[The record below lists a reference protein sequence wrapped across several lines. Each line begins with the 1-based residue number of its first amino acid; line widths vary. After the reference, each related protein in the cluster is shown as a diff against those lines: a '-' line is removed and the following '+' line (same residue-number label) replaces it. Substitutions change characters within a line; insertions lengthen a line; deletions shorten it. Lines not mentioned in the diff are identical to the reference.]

1 MIKKSDWDESF
12 TCEDDYD
19 DLDSY
24 RECFS
29 KAEIDLRDF
38 MRLLW
43 EQHVYWTRMTIISIV
58 NELPDEEATTNRLL
72 RNAKDFEMLFN
83 HFYGHRAAH
92 EFGSLI
98 TDHLVIAAELVKAA
112 KAGQS
117 QAAADAEKRWYANA
131 DDIVCF
137 LAHINPYWPKKCM
150 RQMWYKHLSLTK
162 AEAVAI
168 IAKDYT
174 KSIAIF
180 EQIEEE
186 ALMMADIFA
195 NGIVKQFPERFA

>member
-1 MIKKSDWDESF
+1 MVKKSDWDESF
-12 TCEDDYD
+12 TCEDDCD

-24 RECFS
+24 QECFT
-29 KAEIDLRDF
+29 KAEIDLRDC

-58 NELPDEEATTNRLL
+58 NELPDEEATTKRLL
-72 RNAKDFEMLFN
+72 RNAKDFGMLFN
-83 HFYGHRAAH
+83 HFYGHRVAH
-92 EFGSLI
+92 EFACLI

-131 DDIVCF
+131 DNIVCF
-137 LAHINPYWPKKCM
+137 LAHINPYWSKRCM
-150 RQMWYKHLSLTK
+150 RKMWYKHLSLTK

-186 ALMMADIFA
+186 ALIMADIFA
-195 NGIVKQFPERFA
+195 NGIVKQFPERFV